1 MYKLKKITRQDIDNF
16 LATDTLV
23 IAGASRNEES
33 FSVSVINHLRLKGYN
48 VLSVNPNFEETNS
61 TKNEFKS
68 IAELPKRA
76 NNLVVLTSP
85 SRTASVVRQAIEKG
99 IKNIWIQQKSETPE
113 AILLCDEAGI
123 NLISH
128 HCIFMFSQAEGV
140 HKFHY
145 NIKRFFGKLP
155 V

>member
-16 LATDTLV
+16 LAADTLA
-23 IAGASRNEES
+23 IAGSSRNEKS
-33 FSVSVINHLRLKGYN
+33 FSASVINHLKSKGYN
-48 VLSVNPNFEETNS
+48 VLSVNPNFEETNLN
-61 TKNEFKS
+61 KNKFKS
-68 IAELPKRA
+68 IDALPVGV

-85 SRTASVVRQAIEKG
+85 SQTAFVVKQAIEKG

-145 NIKRFFGKLP
+145 NIKRFFGKLT